1 MSRVLIADD
10 DRISCKLLS
19 SLLTKWGYQAE
30 TVHNGLDAQRELL
43 KPDGPQLAIL
53 DWVMPGLDGIQVIR
67 TLRATPRKSY
77 TYILLLTS
85 KGAKADV
92 LAGLDAGADD
102 YLKKPYDTREL
113 RARLG
118 VGARI
123 LGLETQLASA
133 LETTEYRGTHDSL
146 TGLYTRK
153 AIIELLHQTVLH
165 CEGEGRRVS
174 LLLVDIDHL
183 KTINETYGQSAGDMV
198 IKQLAPKMA
207 SPLRP
212 HDSVGRFG
220 GEQYLIVAP
229 NCPINHAMVVAVRL
243 CQTVARE
250 KFLIEKFAV
259 QVTVSIGVS
268 SIRRSVLDVNQVLQ
282 EADSAL
288 REAKSKGRNRAV
300 CSNPSESAG
309 QSSADSKLGASARK
323 TLTLAP
329 L

>member
-1 MSRVLIADD
+1 
-10 DRISCKLLS
+10 
-19 SLLTKWGYQAE
+19 
-30 TVHNGLDAQRELL
+30 
-43 KPDGPQLAIL
+43 
-53 DWVMPGLDGIQVIR
+53 
-67 TLRATPRKSY
+67 
-77 TYILLLTS
+77 
-85 KGAKADV
+85 
-92 LAGLDAGADD
+92 
-102 YLKKPYDTREL
+102 
-113 RARLG
+113 
-118 VGARI
+118 
-123 LGLETQLASA
+123 
-133 LETTEYRGTHDSL
+133 
-146 TGLYTRK
+146 
-153 AIIELLHQTVLH
+153 
-165 CEGEGRRVS
+165 
-174 LLLVDIDHL
+174 VDIDHL
-183 KTINETYGQSAGDMV
+183 KTINETYGQSAGDLV

-229 NCPINHAMVVAVRL
+229 NCPINHAMVVAERL
-243 CQTVARE
+243 CQTVASE
-250 KFLIEKFAV
+250 KFLIENFAV